1 MVEYQDKSSASQRPI
16 RLAHLQLLPL
26 ITGVQ
31 KVTLDEFLILDR
43 SNFEPVLICKEE
55 GALTAAVEQ
64 LGLSSHYAPSLVRP
78 ISPHRDI
85 SAGLQLYKLLK
96 RLAPDILHTHSS
108 KTGILGRIAGRLS
121 GVPVVIHTVHG
132 YAFPYASSWLV
143 RSIYFLME
151 YLGGKLGDA
160 FVVLNESDRQMAIKT
175 LRIPEEKVHLIPN
188 GVGVKCYTKSTGGQ
202 RTKIRRENL
211 NVSDDD
217 VLCVGMVGR
226 LWRQK
231 NPACLLRAAQRVL
244 KQTDK
249 RVQFFFIGDGELR
262 SELEQVISNHGLQSQ
277 IQVLG
282 WRQDVATLLSGL
294 DIFVL
299 PSRWEGM
306 PLAILEAMASSLPV
320 IASDISGNRDLISH
334 GVDGILFES
343 DNDEQLA
350 QGIMSLVN
358 AEGMRDQMGVNARKK
373 VLEHYAIHNRVE
385 RMEELYLSL
394 LEIKNADI
402 SFRPVPLNGVSAAS
416 FQSDDST
423 ALGTRTAIV
432 EAPDLVGGGDPAD

>member
-1 MVEYQDKSSASQRPI
+1 MVDYQDKSSVTHRSI
-16 RLAHLQLLPL
+16 RLVHLQLLPL

-31 KVTLDEFLILDR
+31 KVTLDEFQFLDR

-55 GALTAAVEQ
+55 GALTTAIEQ
-64 LGLSSHYAPSLVRP
+64 LELSAHYAPGLVRR

-85 SAGLQLYKLLK
+85 SAVLQLYGLFK

-108 KTGILGRIAGRLS
+108 KTGILGRIAGRLG

-160 FVVLNESDRQMAIKT
+160 LVVLNESDRQIAMKRLHIA
-175 LRIPEEKVHLIPN
+175 EEKVHLIPN
-188 GVGVKCYTKSTGGQ
+188 GVDVRCFTRSTGGQ
-202 RTKIRRENL
+202 RSEIRCENFS
-211 NVSDDD
+211 VSDDD

-231 NPACLLRAAQRVL
+231 NPACLLRAALRVL

-249 RVQFFFIGDGELR
+249 PVQFFFIGDGELR
-262 SELEQVISNHGLQSQ
+262 AELEQVISNHGLQSK
-277 IQVLG
+277 IHVLG
-282 WRQDVATLLSGL
+282 WRENVAALLSGL
-294 DIFVL
+294 DVFVL

-320 IASDISGNRDLISH
+320 IASDISGNRDLVSH
-334 GVDGILFES
+334 GVDGILFDS

-350 QGIMSLVN
+350 RGILSLMN
-358 AEGMRDQMGVNARKK
+358 AAGTRAEMGANARNK
-373 VLEHYAIHNRVE
+373 VEEHYQIHDRVG
-385 RMEELYLSL
+385 RMAELYVSL
-394 LEIKNADI
+394 LAEK
-402 SFRPVPLNGVSAAS
+402 RQKGS
-416 FQSDDST
+416 FQGDDD
-423 ALGTRTAIV
+423 AGF
-432 EAPDLVGGGDPAD
+432 